1 MRSRREHPTMP
12 VSPASSPVQ
21 GAGKP
26 VRIIVGLG
34 NPGRKYDGNRHNVG
48 FRCIDLLAKRL
59 DIPVSDRRAKA
70 VLGQGNHGEHKVVL
84 AKPRTFMN
92 HSGDAVQ
99 YLLARFGGGPR
110 DLIVVYDEM
119 ALPTGRIRV
128 RRGGSDAGHNGMT
141 SIIQAV
147 HTTDIPRVRIGIG
160 KPLQSGADVAHVL
173 GAFSADEKPL
183 IEAAS
188 TRAADALVYL
198 LENDIEGTMNLFNR
212 ADEQ

>member
-1 MRSRREHPTMP
+1 M
-12 VSPASSPVQ
+12 
-21 GAGKP
+21 
-26 VRIIVGLG
+26 RIIVGLG
-34 NPGRKYDGNRHNVG
+34 NPGRKYAGSRHNVG

-59 DIPVSDRRAKA
+59 EIPVSDRRAKA
-70 VLGQGNHGEHKVVL
+70 VLGQGSHGEHKVVL

-99 YLLARFGGGPR
+99 YLLARFGGGPQ

-141 SIIQAV
+141 SIIQAL

-160 KPLQSGADVAHVL
+160 KPLSNANEVAHVL
-173 GAFSADEKPL
+173 GSFSAEEKPL

-188 TRAADALVYL
+188 TRAADALVHL
-198 LENDIEGTMNLFNR
+198 LENDIEATMNIFNR
-212 ADEQ
+212 ADEQQSS

>member
-1 MRSRREHPTMP
+1 M
-12 VSPASSPVQ
+12 
-21 GAGKP
+21 K
-26 VRIIVGLG
+26 IIVGLG
-34 NPGRKYDGNRHNVG
+34 NPGRKYAGSRHNVG

-59 DIPVSDRRAKA
+59 EIPVSDRRAKT
-70 VLGQGNHGEHKVVL
+70 VLGQGSHGEHKVVL

-141 SIIQAV
+141 SIIQAL

-160 KPLQSGADVAHVL
+160 KPLSNGNEIAHVL

-188 TRAADALVYL
+188 ARAADALVHL
-198 LENDIEGTMNLFNR
+198 LENDIESTMNIFNR

>member
-1 MRSRREHPTMP
+1 M
-12 VSPASSPVQ
+12 
-21 GAGKP
+21 
-26 VRIIVGLG
+26 RIIVGLG
-34 NPGRKYDGNRHNVG
+34 NPGRKYTGSRHNVG

-59 DIPVSDRRAKA
+59 EITVSDRRAKA
-70 VLGQGNHGEHKVVL
+70 ALGQGAHGEHKVVL

-110 DLIVVYDEM
+110 DLVVVYDEM

-141 SIIQAV
+141 SIIQAL

-160 KPLQSGADVAHVL
+160 KPQRNDNEVGHVL
-173 GAFSADEKPL
+173 GSFSADEKPL

-188 TRAADALVYL
+188 ARAADALVYL
-198 LENDIEGTMNLFNR
+198 LENDIEATMNIFNR